1 MQFVGPPFTFSIRQ
15 VGSNCGCVGQH
26 SIVYANGAVYWM
38 SDSGGFFVFDGT
50 VKSLG
55 SLVEDFVFQTNDG
68 APGFNF
74 ANGSELTMASHNS
87 LYSEIYWFY
96 ASANSS
102 YVNRL
107 VTYNYAEQTWT
118 TSTLART
125 TYEDAHVFGEPIA
138 TEFSAS
144 LAPTTPTIQGVS
156 NGASRVFNQEIGTN
170 EVLADGTINAIPAF
184 IKSGDF
190 DLDAQ
195 GDGEYFI
202 KVRRFIPDFKYH
214 KR

>member
-1 MQFVGPPFTFSIRQ
+1 LDVRLRWI
-15 VGSNCGCVGQH
+15 
-26 SIVYANGAVYWM
+26 
-38 SDSGGFFVFDGT
+38 FVFDGT

-74 ANGSELTMASHNS
+74 ANGSELTIGSHNS

-102 YVNRL
+102 YVDRL

-125 TYEDAHVFGEPIA
+125 LMRTHMYLV
-138 TEFSAS
+138 
-144 LAPTTPTIQGVS
+144 
-156 NGASRVFNQEIGTN
+156 NQ
-170 EVLADGTINAIPAF
+170 
-184 IKSGDF
+184 
-190 DLDAQ
+190 
-195 GDGEYFI
+195 
-202 KVRRFIPDFKYH
+202 
-214 KR
+214 